1 MFDLT
6 AGVCVARRIAE
17 PAVFNLNDMAQ
28 RKNEHGLTPKE
39 EAFCHAYVNAYGT
52 PDFGN
57 ATEAVVKTYNYTRRD
72 NAAKKASELMNRY
85 QISTRIADLLNE
97 RIAIAGVDSQSQLER
112 DNLMSNFDDGL
123 LWETDEETGRDMK
136 IQISKLPKWIRV
148 LGTWK
153 TVGGRA
159 IFAIDK
165 EAARNRLSKLTKQVV
180 EVQERKFEDIV
191 PIDDL

>member
-1 MFDLT
+1 
-6 AGVCVARRIAE
+6 
-17 PAVFNLNDMAQ
+17 MAQ
-28 RKNEHGLTPKE
+28 RRNEDGLTPKE

-57 ATEAVVKTYNYTRRD
+57 ASAAVRKVYNYSTD
-72 NAAKKASELMNRY
+72 KNARSKASELMNRY
-85 QISTRIADLLNE
+85 DISRTIANLLNE

-123 LWETDEETGRDMK
+123 LWETDEETGREMK

>member
-1 MFDLT
+1 
-6 AGVCVARRIAE
+6 
-17 PAVFNLNDMAQ
+17 MAQ
-28 RKNEHGLTPKE
+28 RRNEHGLTPKE

-57 ATEAVVKTYNYTRRD
+57 ATEAVAKVYNYKRRKD
-72 NAAKKASELMNRY
+72 MATVGWELLNRSE
-85 QISTRIADLLNE
+85 ISRRIADLLNE

-136 IQISKLPKWIRV
+136 ISISKLPKWIRV

-159 IFAIDK
+159 IFTIDK

>member
-1 MFDLT
+1 
-6 AGVCVARRIAE
+6 
-17 PAVFNLNDMAQ
+17 MAQ
-28 RKNEHGLTPKE
+28 RRNEHGLTPKE

-57 ATEAVVKTYNYTRRD
+57 ASAAVRKVYNYKTEQ
-72 NAAKKASELMNRY
+72 NVWTKASELINKY
-85 QISTRIADLLNE
+85 EVSIRIADLLNE

-136 IQISKLPKWIRV
+136 ISISKLPKWIRV

-159 IFAIDK
+159 IFTIDK

>member
-1 MFDLT
+1 
-6 AGVCVARRIAE
+6 
-17 PAVFNLNDMAQ
+17 MAQ
-28 RKNEHGLTPKE
+28 RRNEHGLTPKE

-57 ATEAVVKTYNYTRRD
+57 ATEAVAKVYNYSRRKD
-72 NAAKKASELMNRY
+72 MANMGWALMNRSD
-85 QISTRIADLLNE
+85 ISRRIADLLNE

-180 EVQERKFEDIV
+180 EVHERKFDDIV